1 MSFLFKLLK
10 TIFIKF
16 FKLINYV
23 RLFILNSLFFVF
35 VLIIILAVNQQEEPV
50 QVTDNSYL
58 TLNLNGV
65 LVEQK
70 RPINISEQL
79 SKQLNNDELP
89 QEFEVQ
95 SLIDTIK
102 YAKEDPKINGIILQL
117 GQLQAASLDKIN
129 DIGDALN
136 DFKSS
141 GKSVDAYAAN
151 YSQTQYLL
159 ASYADSIAMAPN
171 GLVILQGFAVN
182 RLYFKEL
189 IDKLMI
195 TPHVFKVGS
204 YKSFVEPF
212 TETKMSSFSR
222 EANKNWLNQLWQ
234 NYINTV
240 LRQRAGVEKLT
251 EQSINPS
258 LDLLKKRLIAV
269 NGDTASYAREN
280 GLVDNLVYF
289 DQFLESFNERQDVDK
304 IKEQQIS
311 FNAYQSTIK
320 KDLSE
325 LLAPKKVAVIYAS
338 GDIISG
344 QSDPSSIADQSFN
357 SLLKQA
363 LDNTHIKAVV
373 IRLDTPGGSAFAS
386 ENIRQQLLALKK
398 AGKKVVVSMGS
409 VTASGGYWIASA
421 ADKIVA
427 SETTLTGSI
436 GIFGVFATFDKSLQ
450 HIGIHQDGVST
461 NTLADLSV
469 TQPLSPELKEILQ
482 IGINN
487 GYQDFLEVVSEGRDM
502 PLNEVKAIAQ
512 GRVWTGQDA
521 LDNGLV
527 DEIGNLQ
534 TAIESAA
541 ELAQIEQYQVI
552 TIKQK
557 LSAKEVFLN
566 DLFEAMMPYLPSVNT
581 QNNLLANLLQDVQEQ
596 VDFTSRFNDPQQR
609 LVFCPSCNLNN

>member
-117 GQLQAASLDKIN
+117 SQLQAASLDKIN

-461 NTLADLSV
+461 NALADLSV

-502 PLNEVKAIAQ
+502 PLNEVKAVAQ

-541 ELAQIEQYQVI
+541 DLAQIEQYQVI

-566 DLFEAMMPYLPSVNT
+566 DLFEATMPYLPSVNA
-581 QNNLLANLLQDVQEQ
+581 QNNLLANLLQDVQEKI
-596 VDFTSRFNDPQQR
+596 DFTSRFNDPQQR